1 MFDQLYDIN
10 VKGAY
15 FTIQKAIPF
24 LNDGASVILNTSIA
38 STKGMEG
45 ASIYASTKAA
55 VRSFV
60 RTAARELL
68 PRKIRVNAV
77 APGPIATP
85 IIGRAGMTQEQQ
97 DAYTAGITTR
107 VPMGRSG
114 TSEEVAGA
122 VAFLASSDASYITG
136 VELNVDGGMGQ
147 L

>member
-1 MFDQLYDIN
+1 
-10 VKGAY
+10 V
-15 FTIQKAIPF
+15 
-24 LNDGASVILNTSIA
+24 
-38 STKGMEG
+38 
-45 ASIYASTKAA
+45 
-55 VRSFV
+55 
-60 RTAARELL
+60 L

-122 VAFLASSDASYITG
+122 VAFSRRAMRRTSPR
-136 VELNVDGGMGQ
+136 ELNVDGAWASCRFGAHC
-147 L
+147 LN